1 MSSVQ
6 TQSVQ
11 TGRITRTFIYL
22 FLLLMALFYLLPF
35 FIMVVNSVKPL
46 SEITGGNMMAC
57 QRFLP
62 LNRGLRR
69 GQQRRW
75 CGTHRAASIFLELD

>member
-35 FIMVVNSVKPL
+35 S
-46 SEITGGNMMAC
+46 S
-57 QRFLP
+57 
-62 LNRGLRR
+62 
-69 GQQRRW
+69 W
-75 CGTHRAASIFLELD
+75 W